1 MFSSK
6 IEVRLMFNRVIL
18 IVDDNIRIRE
28 IEIPQYEE
36 AIKERKIQNTELE
49 KYDFE
54 IIQKTSI
61 EDAEKYLAERP
72 ILDVLLIDYNF
83 NNSIG
88 DRTGID
94 LIKLVRETVNK
105 HCKIIFYTMDQIENV
120 GCEALAELLNYHI
133 YRFVDKA
140 DDPNMIEYIL
150 QAALEADPVVTSL
163 EHFFETY
170 KPLFNKFNF
179 KVAGVD
185 CTVDDILS
193 HIRMDDEFGNIF
205 VQKLLHKA
213 MISFTEFQ

>member
-1 MFSSK
+1 
-6 IEVRLMFNRVIL
+6 MFNRVIL
-18 IVDDNIRIRE
+18 IVDDNTRIRE

-36 AIKERKIQNTELE
+36 NIKKRKSQNAELE
-49 KYDFE
+49 KYDFK

-61 EDAEKYLAERP
+61 EDAKKYLEEKP
-72 ILDVLLIDYNF
+72 IIDVLLIDYNF
-83 NNSIG
+83 NNSVG
-88 DRTGID
+88 DCTGID
-94 LIKLVRETVNK
+94 LIKFIRESVNK

-140 DDPNMIEYIL
+140 DDSNMIEYIL
-150 QAALEADPVVTSL
+150 QAALEADPIVTSL

-170 KPLFNKFNF
+170 KPLFKKFNF
-179 KVAGVD
+179 RVAGID

-193 HIRMDDEFGNIF
+193 HIRMDDEIGKVF
-205 VQKLLHKA
+205 VKKLLHKS